1 MAAVTPAPGKL
12 AVEYDNGLGP
22 TSKPLDQLRAGT
34 DIEVTARITHCN
46 PLAGG
51 RIALVIA
58 DDNGDTAMVSIDS
71 GVFMAASRAAGGVI
85 TLGSVFLR
93 GTVARRHPLMAT
105 IDARSIR
112 QIGANPSL

>member
-22 TSKPLDQLRAGT
+22 ISKPLDQLPAGT
-34 DIEVTARITHCN
+34 DIEVAARITNCN

-58 DDNGDTAMVSIDS
+58 DDNSNTAMVSIDS

-85 TLGSVFLR
+85 TLGRVFLR
-93 GTVARRHPLMAT
+93 GTVARRHPSMVT

-112 QIGANPSL
+112 QIGASPSL

>member
-1 MAAVTPAPGKL
+1 MVAVTPAPGKL
-12 AVEYDNGLGP
+12 PVECDNGLGP
-22 TSKPLDQLRAGT
+22 VSKPLDQMPAGT

-46 PLAGG
+46 PLASG

-71 GVFMAASRAAGGVI
+71 GVFMAASLAAGGVI
-85 TLGSVFLR
+85 TLGRAFLR
-93 GTVARRHPLMAT
+93 GTVARRHPSMVT